1 MNKVILLGRICN
13 DLELRKTNTNKSVVN
28 FTIAVDRRKAKEKT
42 TDFFNA
48 IAWNKTAEF
57 IQQYFVKG
65 QQIALVGNLQ
75 SRNWTDNNGQ
85 KRNSVE
91 VIVEEVNFA
100 GITGKKQEQTNEETS
115 NNVDNFYDEI
125 DDYELPF

>member
-13 DLELRKTNTNKSVVN
+13 DLELRKTNTNRSVVN
-28 FTIAVDRRKAKEKT
+28 FTIAVDRRNSKEKT

-65 QQIALVGNLQ
+65 QQIAIVGNLQ

-100 GITGKKQEQTNEETS
+100 GITGKKQEQTN
-115 NNVDNFYDEI
+115 DNFTYNADDFIDET
-125 DDYELPF
+125 DDCELPF

>member
-13 DLELRKTNTNKSVVN
+13 DLEIKKTNTNKSVVN
-28 FTIAVDRRKAKEKT
+28 FTIAVDRRKTKEKT
-42 TDFFNA
+42 TDFFNV
-48 IAWNKTAEF
+48 IAWNRTAEF
-57 IQQYFVKG
+57 IQQYFIKG
-65 QQIALVGNLQ
+65 QQIAIVGNLQ

-100 GITGKKQEQTNEETS
+100 GITGKKQEQTNEGTS